1 MKNHTSAKDKTNAPK
16 GADMNNELTQTT
28 TFMINGRRAVIEP
41 VFKTKEQTSE
51 TVGSILLKLM
61 LEKA

>member
-1 MKNHTSAKDKTNAPK
+1 MSSHTSTKDKTSAPDR
-16 GADMNNELTQTT
+16 ADRSDELTQTT
-28 TFMINGRRAVIEP
+28 TYMIAGKRCIIEP
-41 VFKTKEQTSE
+41 VFKTPEETPE

>member
-1 MKNHTSAKDKTNAPK
+1 MNGHNIIQNDPCAPP
-16 GADMNNELTQTT
+16 GANGRDEITQTT
-28 TFMINGRRAVIEP
+28 TFMAAGRRCIIEP
-41 VFKTKEQTSE
+41 VFKTKEETPE